1 MSLVCTRMSFLC
13 HQNIF
18 ICNARPIVCPCMSFV
33 CQSHLLIFYGMPLI
47 CTCMLYVC
55 HSYVI
60 HMSLVYTCTSSVCH
74 SYVLVYHS
82 HINRI
87 CMYSNFIRISIVC
100 TRMSSVCHQYVLV
113 CSCSWFYHEPHIGS
127 IAIMLLHD
135 LEAKRS
141 LFHTICLLQRSKQIR
156 NKLKYKSSS
165 FSESIYCKQS

>member
-1 MSLVCTRMSFLC
+1 MYLHVICMSVVFTHNIWHATRMYLNVIRMSLICHPHVTRIYLYFIRLPLVCTRMSSAY
-13 HQNIF
+13 H
-18 ICNARPIVCPCMSFV
+18 S
-33 CQSHLLIFYGMPLI
+33 Y
-47 CTCMLYVC
+47 LYVLEF
-55 HSYVI
+55 HPYVNR
-60 HMSLVYTCTSSVCH
+60 VY
-74 SYVLVYHS
+74 SYVLRMS
-82 HINRI
+82 L
-87 CMYSNFIRISIVC
+87 VC

-165 FSESIYCKQS
+165 SSESIYCKQS